1 MSKESQKII
10 VGSTNPVKINAVS
23 NAFSAMFPNIDFTC
37 EGVFAPSE
45 VADQPMTAE
54 ETLLGAKNRVAYTKA
69 HFQADWYV
77 AIEGGVDNF
86 SYGPATF
93 AYIVIDNKQ
102 HAQVGRSS
110 NLPMPNVVYRALCEG
125 EELGHV
131 MDRLFD
137 TENIKQKG
145 GAMALLTNN
154 LVTRESVYTMAIT
167 TALAPFVNQQLF
179 NL

>member
-1 MSKESQKII
+1 MSKKSQKII
-10 VGSTNPVKINAVS
+10 IGSKNPVKINAVK
-23 NAFSAMFPNIDFTC
+23 NAFSAMFQNVVFSC
-37 EGVFAPSE
+37 EGVSAPSG

-54 ETLLGAKNRVAYTKA
+54 ETLLGAENRVSYAKT

-86 SYGPATF
+86 NYGPATF

-102 HAQVGRSS
+102 HVQVGRSS
-110 NLPMPNVVYRALCEG
+110 NLPMPKVVYQALCEG

-131 MDRLFD
+131 MDRLFN
-137 TENIKQKG
+137 TENVKQKG

-179 NL
+179 NV

>member
-1 MSKESQKII
+1 
-10 VGSTNPVKINAVS
+10 
-23 NAFSAMFPNIDFTC
+23 
-37 EGVFAPSE
+37 
-45 VADQPMTAE
+45 
-54 ETLLGAKNRVAYTKA
+54 
-69 HFQADWYV
+69 
-77 AIEGGVDNF
+77 
-86 SYGPATF
+86 
-93 AYIVIDNKQ
+93 
-102 HAQVGRSS
+102 
-110 NLPMPNVVYRALCEG
+110 MPNVVYSALCEG

-154 LVTRESVYTMAIT
+154 SVTRESVYTMAIT